1 MDSDNSCHHCKKTN
15 LAPGKKCAKSHS
27 RCKGRIFCDKNC
39 EKVFHCQEKNSSNKT
54 ESKEEKTPE
63 IDENRLKIEAE
74 MKKEAKKA
82 NQLKKSSRRSKNM
95 VLGGT
100 SNTRLR
106 KK

>member
-1 MDSDNSCHHCKKTN
+1 MDSNNFCHHCKKPN
-15 LAPGKKCAKSHS
+15 LDPGKKCAKSHS

-39 EKVFHCQEKNSSNKT
+39 EKEFHCQEKNSSNKT

-82 NQLKKSSRRSKNM
+82 NQLKKSSRRQKNKRY
-95 VLGGT
+95 L
-100 SNTRLR
+100 
-106 KK
+106 

>member
-1 MDSDNSCHHCKKTN
+1 MDSDNSCHHCKKPN
-15 LAPGKKCAKSHS
+15 LDPGKKCAKSHS

-39 EKVFHCQEKNSSNKT
+39 EKEFHCQEKNSSNKT

-82 NQLKKSSRRSKNM
+82 NQLKKSSRRQKNKRY
-95 VLGGT
+95 L
-100 SNTRLR
+100 
-106 KK
+106 

>member
-82 NQLKKSSRRSKNM
+82 NQLKKSSRRQKNKRY
-95 VLGGT
+95 L
-100 SNTRLR
+100 
-106 KK
+106 